1 LQCKAL
7 AKRQFAGYTLY
18 LADIANMMYCD
29 SRFSRKPSMSSSITD
44 QPTGFAIDTIVLGVN
59 IPKDTDPAILP
70 SLRQG
75 IERAVSL
82 VMCSGRMAIFEQ
94 ADQLAALV
102 SGLIE
107 PDLGLI
113 EERLRRLETIR
124 KMFREGEWLT
134 SEMLNRLQPEPP
146 ANKSHPASDWKR
158 RGRIFS
164 VSFGGKE
171 YFARYQFDVLYQPL
185 PIIRDILKA
194 FGPVAD
200 SWKIAAWFHFPNG
213 WIAKTGPH
221 GPHPIAP
228 KDALDRQRD
237 VLSALERSQES
248 YEA

>member
-1 LQCKAL
+1 
-7 AKRQFAGYTLY
+7 
-18 LADIANMMYCD
+18 
-29 SRFSRKPSMSSSITD
+29 MSSSITD
-44 QPTGFAIDTIVLGVN
+44 QPSGTAPGTIVLGVN
-59 IPKDTDPAILP
+59 IPKDTDPAILS

-75 IERAVSL
+75 IEQAVSL
-82 VMCSGRMAIFEQ
+82 VMSSGRTAIFEQ
-94 ADQLAALV
+94 ADQLAGLMT
-102 SGLIE
+102 GLIE

-158 RGRIFS
+158 RRRIFS
-164 VSFGGKE
+164 VSLGGKE
-171 YFARYQFDVLYQPL
+171 YFARYQFDTLYQPL

-200 SWKIAAWFHFPNG
+200 SWKIATWFHFPNG
-213 WIAKTGPH
+213 WIAETGPH
-221 GPHPIAP
+221 GPRPIAP

-237 VLSALERSQES
+237 VLSALERSQGS